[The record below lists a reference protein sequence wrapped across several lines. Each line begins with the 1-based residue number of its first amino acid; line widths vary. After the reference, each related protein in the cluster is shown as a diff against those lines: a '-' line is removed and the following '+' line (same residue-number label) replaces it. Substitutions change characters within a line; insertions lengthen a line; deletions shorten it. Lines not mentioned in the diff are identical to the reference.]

1 MRKGAGP
8 AAGPPVE
15 RIVHVYEPFGGG
27 GGRGG
32 ARRRAAG
39 PAEGARKRRLVLWGL
54 AALLVLALLGAA
66 AVPGPA
72 GAEGAR
78 RKLLLNPLPPIRDAL
93 LQRSTEALGNWF
105 LATPFCRDVCT
116 CV

>member
-1 MRKGAGP
+1 MMKSVGP

-78 RKLLLNPLPPIRDAL
+78 RKLLMNPIPFVLDTAL
-93 LQRSTEALGNWF
+93 RYF
-105 LATPFCRDVCT
+105 LRDVPPVNT
-116 CV
+116 

>member
-1 MRKGAGP
+1 MVKSMGP

-78 RKLLLNPLPPIRDAL
+78 RKLLMNPIPFVFSTLFDYYVGEPLSNWMEANDV
-93 LQRSTEALGNWF
+93 LQSYG
-105 LATPFCRDVCT
+105 
-116 CV
+116 

>member
-1 MRKGAGP
+1 MVKSMGP

-78 RKLLLNPLPPIRDAL
+78 RKLLLGPSIGPF
-93 LQRSTEALGNWF
+93 WF
-105 LATPFCRDVCT
+105 LQPFLVPVANILVPGALNATF
-116 CV
+116 

>member
-1 MRKGAGP
+1 MMKSVGP

-78 RKLLLNPLPPIRDAL
+78 RKLLMNPLPFLFFTVFDYYVGDPL
-93 LQRSTEALGNWF
+93 SNWLGVNSPQSTL
-105 LATPFCRDVCT
+105 
-116 CV
+116 

>member
-78 RKLLLNPLPPIRDAL
+78 RKLMLGPVGFFQPFLVPVANILVPGALN
-93 LQRSTEALGNWF
+93 
-105 LATPFCRDVCT
+105 ATF
-116 CV
+116 

>member
-1 MRKGAGP
+1 MMKSVGP

-78 RKLLLNPLPPIRDAL
+78 RKLLMNPIPFVFSTALNYYVVEPLSNWLEANDL
-93 LQRSTEALGNWF
+93 LQSYG
-105 LATPFCRDVCT
+105 
-116 CV
+116 

>member
-1 MRKGAGP
+1 MKSVGP

-78 RKLLLNPLPPIRDAL
+78 RKLLMIPIPFVGTALEYAILGEPLSDWLEANDL
-93 LQRSTEALGNWF
+93 LQSYG
-105 LATPFCRDVCT
+105 
-116 CV
+116 

>member
-1 MRKGAGP
+1 MMKSVGP

-78 RKLLLNPLPPIRDAL
+78 RKLLMNAAVRLDVFLTALDYVGESLSNWLEANYPPQSPL
-93 LQRSTEALGNWF
+93 
-105 LATPFCRDVCT
+105 
-116 CV
+116 